1 MTAMLDP
8 HHLQTFVAITEV
20 GSFSEAAR
28 RLGLSQSSVSEHVK
42 KLEQFAGRR
51 LFLRDTHSNV
61 LSEEGQAM
69 LEFARVILETDGRA
83 RRHFSRLVK
92 RRRLRLG
99 AGADLALGWLGEI
112 VRSFMLEHPDVDLD
126 FTIALSRTLI
136 EQFDDGSLD
145 LALCKRWPDG
155 DRGELIFRDRVV
167 WTAATAAPVFRHDEA
182 QLVLYP
188 PPSVTRFMA
197 LAALEKSGGPWRIA
211 CTSGDLQGLIMAA
224 GIGLGM
230 LTHAKTLIPHGLQ
243 ECAPDPRLPE
253 LGAIDFALL
262 EKRSSGDRALCG
274 ELSKAIRAKVS
285 DHAGQRHGPAM
296 HRTSPLSSC
305 SSLPPESMTS
315 CPS

>member
-1 MTAMLDP
+1 MAAMLDP
-8 HHLQTFVAITEV
+8 LHLQTFVTITEV

-42 KLEQFAGRR
+42 KLESFSGCR

-69 LEFARVILETDGRA
+69 LEFARVILETTGRA

-99 AGADLALGWLGEI
+99 ASADLAIGWLGEI
-112 VRSFMLEHPDVDLD
+112 VRTFMLDHPDVDLD

-145 LALCKRWPDG
+145 LVLCKRWPEG

-167 WTAATAAPVFRHDEA
+167 WTAATAEPVFRHDEA

-188 PPSVTRFMA
+188 PPSVTRFLA
-197 LAALEKSGGPWRIA
+197 LAALEKSGAPWRIA
-211 CTSGDLQGLIMAA
+211 CTSGELQGLIMAA

-230 LTHAKTLIPHGLQ
+230 MAHAKTLIPQGLLA
-243 ECAPDPRLPE
+243 CAPDPRLPE
-253 LGAIDFALL
+253 LGTIDFALL
-262 EKRSSGDRALCG
+262 EKRVSSDRSLCG
-274 ELSKAIRAKVS
+274 ELSKSIRAKVG
-285 DHAGQRHGPAM
+285 DHAARRLEEPA
-296 HRTSPLSSC
+296 RVLG
-305 SSLPPESMTS
+305 
-315 CPS
+315 